1 MKKAGNRFKVSQKK
15 PVTSKK
21 ITSNF
26 IIKKKITVYDSD
38 ILKIKNNTT
47 NDKKEQK
54 NKKNQKLIVNEKI
67 NFDEK
72 NEAEI
77 IKFFKKNN
85 EFSDKNIKKA
95 EKNNKPPENSNADK
109 RNSIKKSEFKN
120 LTKRRLNRMAN
131 ISIIYS
137 WQLFNQNIDIEEI
150 KEKYFE
156 LTIDQLK
163 LLNFIQKNY
172 SFLKKVISLQLKSN
186 WSWERILPL
195 IRSILLVGA
204 AELFFIPKRIVFNES
219 IEITKIFSVTS
230 DNEFCFVNAV
240 LQKIYNYYE
249 TKNLLR
255 N

>member
-1 MKKAGNRFKVSQKK
+1 M
-15 PVTSKK
+15 
-21 ITSNF
+21 
-26 IIKKKITVYDSD
+26 
-38 ILKIKNNTT
+38 LKIKNNTT

-72 NEAEI
+72 NETEI

-95 EKNNKPPENSNADK
+95 EKNNKPPESSNVDK
-109 RNSIKKSEFKN
+109 GNSIKKSEFKN

>member
-95 EKNNKPPENSNADK
+95 EKNNKPPENSNVDK

-219 IEITKIFSVTS
+219 IEITKIFSVTG

>member
-95 EKNNKPPENSNADK
+95 EKNNKPPENSNVDK

>member
-1 MKKAGNRFKVSQKK
+1 M
-15 PVTSKK
+15 
-21 ITSNF
+21 
-26 IIKKKITVYDSD
+26 
-38 ILKIKNNTT
+38 LKIKNNTT

-95 EKNNKPPENSNADK
+95 EKNNKPPENSNVDK

-219 IEITKIFSVTS
+219 IEITKIFSVTG

>member
-1 MKKAGNRFKVSQKK
+1 M
-15 PVTSKK
+15 
-21 ITSNF
+21 
-26 IIKKKITVYDSD
+26 
-38 ILKIKNNTT
+38 LKIKNNTT
-47 NDKKEQK
+47 NDKEEQK

-95 EKNNKPPENSNADK
+95 EKNNKPPENSNVDK

-219 IEITKIFSVTS
+219 IEITKIFSVTG

>member
-219 IEITKIFSVTS
+219 IEITKIFSVTG

>member
-1 MKKAGNRFKVSQKK
+1 M
-15 PVTSKK
+15 
-21 ITSNF
+21 
-26 IIKKKITVYDSD
+26 
-38 ILKIKNNTT
+38 LKIKNNTT

>member
-15 PVTSKK
+15 PITSKK

-47 NDKKEQK
+47 NDKEEQK

-95 EKNNKPPENSNADK
+95 EKNNKPPENSNVDK

-219 IEITKIFSVTS
+219 IEITKIFSVTG

>member
-47 NDKKEQK
+47 NDEKEQK

-95 EKNNKPPENSNADK
+95 EKNNKPPENSNVDK

-150 KEKYFE
+150 KKKYFE

-219 IEITKIFSVTS
+219 IEITKIFSVTG

>member
-1 MKKAGNRFKVSQKK
+1 M
-15 PVTSKK
+15 
-21 ITSNF
+21 
-26 IIKKKITVYDSD
+26 
-38 ILKIKNNTT
+38 LKIKNNTT

-219 IEITKIFSVTS
+219 IEITKIFSVTG